1 MPVPGCLS
9 GQMLPMPAASKP
21 SRWYRPGSRG
31 VRQKLARV
39 LEATMNGPMGSAPGV
54 RLTGGLRLRPVKKR
68 RHGRYHRLF
77 SRRYGVARGDI

>member
-39 LEATMNGPMGSAPGV
+39 LEATMNGPWD
-54 RLTGGLRLRPVKKR
+54 RLPASG
-68 RHGRYHRLF
+68 
-77 SRRYGVARGDI
+77 